1 MKQPIIVDARG
12 LACPQPVVKTK
23 EAMENH
29 PGLAIEVLVDT
40 PDSAENVSRFAR
52 SRGREA
58 RATEEGATHRVL
70 IRPGPEAAGPSP
82 ADGAGPEPASCAVT
96 DQKLVVYVGADQMGR
111 GSEEL
116 GKKLMRGFLRTW
128 LDSPAKPWR
137 MVFLNSGVHLTTID
151 EEAPEVLELL
161 AERGVEVLTCG
172 TCLQHFGLEKE
183 LRVGK
188 VTNMYEVVE
197 TLCAAGRVVSP

>member
-1 MKQPIIVDARG
+1 MKQPVIVDARG

-23 EAMENH
+23 EALEHH
-29 PGLAIEVLVDT
+29 PGLAVEVLVDNR
-40 PDSAENVSRFAR
+40 DSAENVGRFAR
-52 SRGREA
+52 SRGREVQ
-58 RATEEGATHRVL
+58 TTQEGAVHRVL
-70 IRPGPEAAGPSP
+70 IRPGPEASGPSP
-82 ADGAGPEPASCAVT
+82 AAEQEPLPCSAT
-96 DQKLVVYVGADQMGR
+96 DSKLVLYVGADQMGR

-137 MVFLNSGVHLTTID
+137 MVFINSGVRLTTVD

-161 AERGVEVLTCG
+161 AERGVEILTCG
-172 TCLQHFGLEKE
+172 TCLAHFGLEKH

-197 TLCAAGRVVSP
+197 TLSTAGRVVSP

>member
-1 MKQPIIVDARG
+1 MKQAILVDARG

-40 PDSAENVSRFAR
+40 RDSAENVSRFAR

-58 RATEEGATHRVL
+58 EATQAGAAHRVL
-70 IRPGPEAAGPSP
+70 IRPDSAAARPSP
-82 ADGAGPEPASCAVT
+82 ATQQEPVLCSGG
-96 DQKLVVYVGADQMGR
+96 DLKLVVYVGADQMGR

-128 LDSPAKPWR
+128 LDSPARPWR
-137 MVFLNSGVHLTTID
+137 MVFINSGVRLTTVD
-151 EEAPEVLELL
+151 EEAPEILELL
-161 AERGVEVLTCG
+161 AERGVEILTCG
-172 TCLQHFGLEKE
+172 TCLQHFGLERQ

-197 TLCAAGRVVSP
+197 TLSAASRVVSP

>member
-23 EAMENH
+23 EALENH
-29 PGLAIEVLVDT
+29 PGRAVEVLVDNR
-40 PDSAENVSRFAR
+40 DSAENVSRFAR
-52 SRGREA
+52 SRGREVE
-58 RATEEGATHRVL
+58 TDEEGATHRVF
-70 IRPGPEAAGPSP
+70 IRPGPESSGRTPV
-82 ADGAGPEPASCAVT
+82 DEVEPASCAVT
-96 DQKLVVYVGADQMGR
+96 GQKLVVYVGADRMGR

-161 AERGVEVLTCG
+161 AERGVEILTCG

-197 TLCAAGRVVSP
+197 TLCSAGRVVSP

>member
-23 EAMENH
+23 EALENH

-40 PDSAENVSRFAR
+40 RDSAENVSRFAR
-52 SRGREA
+52 SRGRQVQTSAEGEIHRVIVQPGPETA
-58 RATEEGATHRVL
+58 GPSATEEL
-70 IRPGPEAAGPSP
+70 GPV
-82 ADGAGPEPASCAVT
+82 SCAMT

-116 GKKLMRGFLRTW
+116 GKKLMQGFLRTW
-128 LDSPAKPWR
+128 LDSPKKPWR
-137 MVFLNSGVHLTTID
+137 MIFINSGVRLTTTD

-161 AERGVEVLTCG
+161 AERGVEILTCG

>member
-12 LACPQPVVKTK
+12 LACPQPVVKAK
-23 EAMENH
+23 EALENH
-29 PGLAIEVLVDT
+29 PGRAVEVLVDT
-40 PDSAENVSRFAR
+40 RDSAENVSRFAR

-58 RATEEGATHRVL
+58 QTTEEGATHRVL
-70 IRPGPEAAGPSP
+70 IRPGPDVAGPSP
-82 ADGAGPEPASCAVT
+82 ADEAEFASCAAGA
-96 DQKLVVYVGADQMGR
+96 QKLVVYVGADQMGR

-116 GKKLMRGFLRTW
+116 GRKLMRGFLRTW
-128 LDSPAKPWR
+128 LDSPAKPWC
-137 MVFLNSGVHLTTID
+137 MIFLNSGARLTTVD

-183 LRVGK
+183 LKVGK

-197 TLCAAGRVVSP
+197 TLCAASRVVSP

>member
-23 EAMENH
+23 EALENH
-29 PGLAIEVLVDT
+29 PGRTIEVLVDT
-40 PDSAENVSRFAR
+40 RDSAENVSRFDR
-52 SRGREA
+52 SRGRKVQTA
-58 RATEEGATHRVL
+58 ADGAVHRV
-70 IRPGPEAAGPSP
+70 IVQPGPEGASPS
-82 ADGAGPEPASCAVT
+82 ASEDQEPVSCVVT

-128 LDSPAKPWR
+128 LDSPKKPWR
-137 MVFLNSGVHLTTID
+137 MVFINSGVRLTTID
-151 EEAPEVLELL
+151 EEAPEALELL
-161 AERGVEVLTCG
+161 AEKGVEILTCG
-172 TCLQHFGLEKE
+172 TCLQHFHLEEK

-197 TLCAAGRVVSP
+197 TLASAGRVVSPC